1 MRKLIY
7 LLLAAAVFFLAG
19 VYQSEIFMI
28 LFLAEGMLFLLF
40 FLLSRWGTGN
50 VETEILTERGRI
62 LEGERGN
69 GQVKLRFK
77 RHVFI
82 PYCRVLLMC
91 GNHLSREEVWQEL
104 SGAVTEGRKVR
115 LGFSIEENSCG
126 IVEICAVRA
135 AVCDPLRLF
144 FRKRSLNAGT
154 FLTVLSQPLKPPAEI
169 AEIEKR
175 PGGKE
180 GERIWEKRAG
190 AGSYEGIRTYQPGDS
205 MRDIHWKLSSKND
218 ELLSRRYMEEG
229 ESGISFYLD
238 VSGWKDGGWKE
249 QSAFLRLAFTISRE
263 GISTDYVLEEILDRV
278 QRPVKRPAA
287 AGILLA

>member
-1 MRKLIY
+1 M
-7 LLLAAAVFFLAG
+7 AGAVRG
-19 VYQSEIFMI
+19 SYGG
-28 LFLAEGMLFLLF
+28 AEGPPRIFHRREFLRDCGDLR
-40 FLLSRWGTGN
+40 STG
-50 VETEILTERGRI
+50 G
-62 LEGERGN
+62 G
-69 GQVKLRFK
+69 LRSF
-77 RHVFI
+77 
-82 PYCRVLLMC
+82 
-91 GNHLSREEVWQEL
+91 
-104 SGAVTEGRKVR
+104 
-115 LGFSIEENSCG
+115 
-126 IVEICAVRA
+126 A
-135 AVCDPLRLF
+135 AL
-144 FRKRSLNAGT
+144 FRKRPLNAGT
-154 FLTVLSQPLKPPAEI
+154 FLTVLPQPLKPPAEI

-287 AGILLA
+287 AGILRA

>member
-1 MRKLIY
+1 
-7 LLLAAAVFFLAG
+7 
-19 VYQSEIFMI
+19 MI

-62 LEGERGN
+62 LERERGN

-91 GNHLSREEVWQEL
+91 RNHLSREEVWQEL

-154 FLTVLSQPLKPPAEI
+154 FLIVLPQPLKPPAEI

-287 AGILLA
+287 AGILRA

>member
-50 VETEILTERGRI
+50 VE
-62 LEGERGN
+62 
-69 GQVKLRFK
+69 
-77 RHVFI
+77 
-82 PYCRVLLMC
+82 
-91 GNHLSREEVWQEL
+91 
-104 SGAVTEGRKVR
+104 
-115 LGFSIEENSCG
+115 
-126 IVEICAVRA
+126 ICAVRA
-135 AVCDPLRLF
+135 AVCDPLWLF
-144 FRKRSLNAGT
+144 FRKRPLNAGT
-154 FLTVLSQPLKPPAEI
+154 FLTVLPQPLKLPAEI

-287 AGILLA
+287 AGILRA

>member
-91 GNHLSREEVWQEL
+91 RNHLSREEVWQEL

-115 LGFSIEENSCG
+115 LGFSI
-126 IVEICAVRA
+126 
-135 AVCDPLRLF
+135 
-144 FRKRSLNAGT
+144 
-154 FLTVLSQPLKPPAEI
+154 
-169 AEIEKR
+169 
-175 PGGKE
+175 
-180 GERIWEKRAG
+180 
-190 AGSYEGIRTYQPGDS
+190 
-205 MRDIHWKLSSKND
+205 
-218 ELLSRRYMEEG
+218 
-229 ESGISFYLD
+229 
-238 VSGWKDGGWKE
+238 
-249 QSAFLRLAFTISRE
+249 
-263 GISTDYVLEEILDRV
+263 
-278 QRPVKRPAA
+278 
-287 AGILLA
+287 